1 MNGKKDTL
9 GCDPSTSLPPDKTPI
24 KDVVGELMARL
35 GDAEADLRAE
45 RSADL
50 GGLDA
55 QIAILTE
62 RVRNLPRKDAKSHV
76 PSLEKLHE
84 RFETLERLA
93 ERKNV
98 EAIDDSSPETKPN
111 DKKSKDASSDTDDG

>member
-9 GCDPSTSLPPDKTPI
+9 GCGPSTNLPPDKTPI

-84 RFETLERLA
+84 RF
-93 ERKNV
+93 
-98 EAIDDSSPETKPN
+98 
-111 DKKSKDASSDTDDG
+111 